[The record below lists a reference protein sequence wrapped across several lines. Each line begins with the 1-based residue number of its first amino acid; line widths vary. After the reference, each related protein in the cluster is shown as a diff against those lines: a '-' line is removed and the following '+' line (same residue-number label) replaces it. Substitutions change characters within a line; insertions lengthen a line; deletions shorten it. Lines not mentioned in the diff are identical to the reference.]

1 LHGFFRWVIAET
13 ISFIELNFRRAE
25 MIKFENVTKIYTGTS
40 SPAVDSLSFS
50 VPTGEICTIVGP
62 SGCGKTTTMKMVNR
76 LIEPTDGAINVLD
89 ERGEMRNVLEMDPI
103 VLRRSIGYI
112 IQQIGLFPHRTIL
125 ENIGTVPKL
134 LGWDDVRIRRR
145 AEELLEMMN
154 MPLEFLDRYPH
165 ELSGGERQRIGV
177 ARGMAIDPPIM
188 LMDEPFGAI
197 DPINRNLL
205 QNEFLRLQQEI
216 KKTILFV
223 THDID
228 EAIKMGDK
236 ICILNVGGTLEQF
249 DTPASI
255 LSNPAN
261 EFVDDFVGADRSLKR
276 LNLIRVEEV
285 MDSHPPL
292 LRATQS
298 VEEALGYMREKD
310 LRFVY
315 VVDADQRLKGYVN
328 KKDLAGKKGWVD
340 EFTEP
345 AATMIGMGTSL
356 RDAFS
361 EMLVVDYA
369 NVCVVDTQNRVRGLI
384 DIEMIQ
390 EAVAEGEKLA
400 GDSNE
405 EEE

>member
-1 LHGFFRWVIAET
+1 VITET
-13 ISFIELNFRRAE
+13 ISLFELNFRRAE

-236 ICILNVGGTLEQF
+236 ICILNVGGILEQF
-249 DTPASI
+249 DTPAAI

-345 AATMIGMGTSL
+345 AATMIGTGTSL

-369 NVCVVDTQNRVRGLI
+369 NVCVVDTQDRVRGLI
-384 DIEMIQ
+384 DIGMIQ
-390 EAVAEGEKLA
+390 EAVAEVEKLA
-400 GDSNE
+400 GDSHE

>member
-1 LHGFFRWVIAET
+1 
-13 ISFIELNFRRAE
+13 

-76 LIEPTDGAINVLD
+76 LIEPTDGDINVLD
-89 ERGEMRNVLEMDPI
+89 ERGEMQNVLEMDPI
-103 VLRRSIGYI
+103 LLRRSIGYI

-205 QNEFLRLQQEI
+205 QNEFLRLQKEI

-236 ICILNVGGTLEQF
+236 ICILNVGGILEQF
-249 DTPASI
+249 DTPAAI

-261 EFVDDFVGADRSLKR
+261 EFVEDFVGADRSLKR

-285 MDSHPPL
+285 MDSHPHL
-292 LRATQS
+292 LRSTQE
-298 VEEALGYMREKD
+298 VEEALGYMRDKD
-310 LRFVY
+310 LHFVY

-328 KKDLAGKKGWVD
+328 IKDLAGKKGWVD
-340 EFTEP
+340 EFTEQ
-345 AATMIGMGTSL
+345 AATKIGMGTSL

-369 NVCVVDTQNRVRGLI
+369 NVCVVDTKDRVRGLI
-384 DIEMIQ
+384 DIGMIQ

-400 GDSNE
+400 GDSHE

>member
-1 LHGFFRWVIAET
+1 VITET
-13 ISFIELNFRRAE
+13 ISLFELNFRRAE

-236 ICILNVGGTLEQF
+236 ICILNVGGILEQF
-249 DTPASI
+249 DTPAAI

-298 VEEALGYMREKD
+298 VEEALGYMREKV

-345 AATMIGMGTSL
+345 AATMIGIGTSL

-369 NVCVVDTQNRVRGLI
+369 NVCVVDTQDRVRGLI
-384 DIEMIQ
+384 DIGMIQ
-390 EAVAEGEKLA
+390 EAVAEVEKLA
-400 GDSNE
+400 GDSHE